1 MCTAGNVGRLISESY
16 SYNPCEVG
24 RVLSGRLMAISNNAD
39 DDTAPDSNAWEVGP
53 HRRGAGTGVAEK
65 AEQERRTLSR
75 RVLLLCRL
83 SRSVTGGGEG
93 EWGCSGTSSRSGEY
107 LHARCT

>member
-83 SRSVTGGGEG
+83 SILCMRCPPLSSQAVFVYYTG
-93 EWGCSGTSSRSGEY
+93 T
-107 LHARCT
+107 

>member
-75 RVLLLCRL
+75 RVLLLSRL
-83 SRSVTGGGEG
+83 SRSV
-93 EWGCSGTSSRSGEY
+93 
-107 LHARCT
+107 LHW